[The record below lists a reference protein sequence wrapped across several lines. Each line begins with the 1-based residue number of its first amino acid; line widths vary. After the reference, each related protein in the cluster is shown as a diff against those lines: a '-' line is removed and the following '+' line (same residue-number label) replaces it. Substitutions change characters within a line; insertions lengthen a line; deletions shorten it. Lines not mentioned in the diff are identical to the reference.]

1 MVKALPSNTGAA
13 GSIPGWE
20 ANIPHALWSQN
31 EKKKQTN
38 QRQYC
43 NKFNKDFKNGPH
55 EKNSLKI
62 NFICVFKENKNN
74 LYNDILTEHKHKYTH
89 TTPRSGNCLG

>member
-31 EKKKQTN
+31 EKKKKQTRDN
-38 QRQYC
+38 T
-43 NKFNKDFKNGPH
+43 
-55 EKNSLKI
+55 
-62 NFICVFKENKNN
+62 VTN
-74 LYNDILTEHKHKYTH
+74 LIKWST
-89 TTPRSGNCLG
+89 